1 MALPASKVSEQYR
14 ATFAGAPASS
24 NEAFGSPRPVIRSA
38 WQPSGNTKCAVASGS
53 AAATD
58 LETAQEVGMLREK
71 QEGEIQTPAHCELLC
86 CRPSGWASRHVQ
98 GQPEAPCP
106 SSVPLPRLPLA
117 RFHPTPLAG
126 RRQPDWPQETTTV
139 MLRGIPYSYT
149 QEKLMTTIIE
159 AGFSG
164 TFDFLY
170 MPLNR
175 ASGGRGYAFIN
186 FLLPSFAR
194 EFYEAFNSRKLLKS
208 SKPTIVGMASWQGR
222 LANVSAL
229 GHAATNAYVATQ
241 DWDHNGIQIQRK
253 NR

>member
-1 MALPASKVSEQYR
+1 MALRASGASSRHR
-14 ATFAGAPASS
+14 AAFAGGAASS
-24 NEAFGSPRPVIRSA
+24 NEGFGSGPVIRSA

-175 ASGGRGYAFIN
+175 ASSDGGRGYAFIN
-186 FLLPSFAR
+186 FLLPRFAR
-194 EFYEAFNSRKLLKS
+194 EFYEAFDGRTQFKGN
-208 SKPTIVGMASWQGR
+208 KPTIVAMATWQGR

-229 GHAATNAYVATQ
+229 EGQVATTAYIATQ
-241 DWDHNGIQIQRK
+241 YRDQNGIQIQR
-253 NR
+253 